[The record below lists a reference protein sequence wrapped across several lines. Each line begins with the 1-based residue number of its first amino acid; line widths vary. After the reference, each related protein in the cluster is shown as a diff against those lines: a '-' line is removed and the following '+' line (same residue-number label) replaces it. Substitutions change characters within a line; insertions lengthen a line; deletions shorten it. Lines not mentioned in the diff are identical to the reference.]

1 MIHFNDTHSG
11 LGSRHDRHAHLGEGR
26 IGAAGMAHL
35 LRHPALDHVAFYLET
50 PGMEDGFD
58 AVNMARLSDLVA
70 GRPLTQAPDRIDEGA
85 AEAVGGGVQAA
96 QASRAAGGGARAAQA
111 SPAAGVE

>member
-1 MIHFNDTHSG
+1 
-11 LGSRHDRHAHLGEGR
+11 
-26 IGAAGMAHL
+26 L

-96 QASRAAGGGARAAQA
+96 QASRAAGGGTRAAQA